1 MPEKAQA
8 ASFEDFLKA
17 PSRLEEQAATAAGVP
32 EGEDAFMAPIES
44 PSRRSANR
52 SEASFRKVKVG
63 LTIDSDIIDAIDDYI
78 YHERKQGN
86 RLKKNDVYEAALR
99 RFLGLEGGDVR

>member
-1 MPEKAQA
+1 MAKQSKAASFDDFLAAPTRVMKRGRTQA
-8 ASFEDFLKA
+8 ASSSKA
-17 PSRLEEQAATAAGVP
+17 GRTPMNHS
-32 EGEDAFMAPIES
+32 S
-44 PSRRSANR
+44 PASSARSPK
-52 SEASFRKVKVG
+52 ASSQKVKVG

-99 RFLGLEGGDVR
+99 QFLGLKGGDSR